1 MSEELQHATVLLHEA
16 VEALQI
22 KAQGIYVDGTFGRG
36 GHSRLILQKLG
47 PEGRLI
53 ALDKDPAAIE
63 AGRSIRDARFQL
75 VHSGFEALSKVLHGL
90 SVDKVD
96 GVLLDL

>member
-16 VEALQI
+16 IEALQI
-22 KAQGIYVDGTFGRG
+22 KRQGIYVDGTFGRG

-47 PEGRLI
+47 PMGRLI

-63 AGRSIRDARFQL
+63 AGQSIKDARFQL
-75 VHSGFEALSKVLHGL
+75 VHSGFEALGSVLKSL
-90 SVDKVD
+90 
-96 GVLLDL
+96 